1 MSVMELKDIWK
12 IYDMGEVKVEAL
24 KGVSF
29 DVENGEYAIIIGP
42 SGSGKSTLLQILG
55 CLDKPSK
62 GEIFIENVEVSKM
75 KDRDLAMVR
84 NKKIG
89 FVFQSFNLLPKLSA
103 IENVELPLIYSGIS
117 PKKRREIAKEQLE
130 LVGLGNRL
138 DHRPT
143 QLSGGQQQRVAI
155 ARALANDPS
164 FLLADEPTGN
174 LDTKSGE
181 EILEIFKKLNDMGKT
196 LVVVT
201 HDMRMLDE
209 GSKIVRLLDG
219 KIQSVEVNA
228 VGNT

>member
-1 MSVMELKDIWK
+1 MAVMELKDVWK
-12 IYDMGEVKVEAL
+12 IYDVGEVKVEAL
-24 KGVSF
+24 RGVSF
-29 DVENGEYAIIIGP
+29 NVEDGEYVIIIGP

-62 GEIFIENVEVSKM
+62 GQIYIENVEVSKM
-75 KDRDLAMVR
+75 KDRELARVR

-103 IENVELPLIYSGIS
+103 LENVELPLIYAGV
-117 PKKRREIAKEQLE
+117 PQKKRREIAKEQLE

-138 DHRPT
+138 DHKPT

-155 ARALANDPS
+155 ARALANDPA

-181 EILEIFKKLNDMGKT
+181 EILQIFRKLNDMGKT

-209 GSKIVRLLDG
+209 GSKTIRLLDG
-219 KIQSVEVNA
+219 RIQSIEVNT

>member
-75 KDRDLAMVR
+75 KDGDLAKVR
-84 NKKIG
+84 NKRIG

-103 IENVELPLIYSGIS
+103 VENVELPLIYSGIP

-219 KIQSVEVNA
+219 KIQSIEVNA

>member
-1 MSVMELKDIWK
+1 MAVMELKDVWK
-12 IYDMGEVKVEAL
+12 IYDVGEVKVEAL
-24 KGVSF
+24 RGVSF
-29 DVENGEYAIIIGP
+29 NVEDGEYVIIIGP

-55 CLDKPSK
+55 CLDKPTK
-62 GEIFIENVEVSKM
+62 GQIDIENVEVSKM
-75 KDRDLAMVR
+75 KDRELARVR

-103 IENVELPLIYSGIS
+103 LENVELPLIYAGV
-117 PKKRREIAKEQLE
+117 PQKKRREIAKEQLE

-138 DHRPT
+138 DHKPT

-155 ARALANDPS
+155 ARALANDPA

-181 EILEIFKKLNDMGKT
+181 EILQIFRKLNDMGKT

-209 GSKIVRLLDG
+209 GSKTIRLLDG
-219 KIQSVEVNA
+219 RIQSIEVNT